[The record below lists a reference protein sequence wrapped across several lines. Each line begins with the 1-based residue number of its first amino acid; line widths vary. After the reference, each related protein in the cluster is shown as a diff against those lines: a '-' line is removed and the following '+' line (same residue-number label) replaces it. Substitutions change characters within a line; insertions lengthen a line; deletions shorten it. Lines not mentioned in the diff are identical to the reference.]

1 MGDASPLLSLS
12 DAKRRHVL
20 ASLAALSNFLGAKER
35 WKHIVSEYWLK
46 WTSKNDLG
54 DLVGLLYSNRFDDMI
69 SELKTVLETVPEDY
83 GNYYRFNVLTGLR
96 PSEAVRAVNMLRTS
110 RREYLNLEMGVLEH
124 FRYPQNFIRNTKKA
138 FISVVDD
145 ETLIL

>member
-83 GNYYRFNVLTGLR
+83 GNYYRFNVLTSLR
-96 PSEAVRAVNMLRTS
+96 PSEAVRALNMLRTS

-138 FISVVDD
+138 LS
-145 ETLIL
+145 LSWMMKR